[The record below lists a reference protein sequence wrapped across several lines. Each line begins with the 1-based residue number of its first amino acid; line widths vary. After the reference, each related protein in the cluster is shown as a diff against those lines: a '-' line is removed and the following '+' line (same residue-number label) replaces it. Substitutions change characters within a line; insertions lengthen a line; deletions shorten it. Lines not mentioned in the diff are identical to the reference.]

1 MNAFLTYVVL
11 GISLSAPVGPV
22 NAAQLEKGVR
32 FGFLHAWLV
41 GVGAMIAD
49 LFYMLLIYFGV
60 AHFLD
65 TPFMKTF
72 LWLFGCFVLLYTGIV
87 TLKSLKLSESGEMRE
102 SPSEMSSFRYGFF
115 MALTSPLTILFWL
128 GIYGSVLAQSPQSH
142 GTGQALWHSL
152 GIFVGLMIWDM
163 AMALFASSFHR
174 FGNPLILQ
182 ITSLLAGI
190 SLILFGLY
198 FGYEALLMLAG

>member
-1 MNAFLTYVVL
+1 MNAFLTYIVL
-11 GISLSAPVGPV
+11 GISLSAPVGPI

-41 GVGAMIAD
+41 GVGAMFAD

-87 TLKSLKLSESGEMRE
+87 TLKSLKIRESSEMRE
-102 SPSEMSSFRYGFF
+102 SPSEMSSFRSGFF

-128 GIYGSVLAQSPQSH
+128 GIYGSILAQSSQSH
-142 GTGQALWHSL
+142 SAGQALWHSL
-152 GIFVGLMIWDM
+152 GIFVGIMVWDVS
-163 AMALFASSFHR
+163 MALIASSFHR
-174 FGNPLILQ
+174 FGNRLILQ

-190 SLILFGLY
+190 SLIMFGLY
-198 FGYEALLMLAG
+198 FGYQALLMLAG

>member
-11 GISLSAPVGPV
+11 GFSLSAPAGPI

-41 GVGAMIAD
+41 GVGAMVAD

-72 LWLFGCFVLLYTGIV
+72 LWLFGCFVLLYTGIM
-87 TLKSLKLSESGEMRE
+87 TLKNLKLRENGEMRE
-102 SPSEMSSFRYGFF
+102 FPSEMSSFRSGFF

-128 GIYGSVLAQSPQSH
+128 GIYGSTLAQSSQSH
-142 GTGQALWHSL
+142 AGQALWHSL
-152 GIFVGLMIWDM
+152 GIFVGIMVWDI
-163 AMALFASSFHR
+163 AMAIIASSFHR
-174 FGNPLILQ
+174 FGNRLILQ

-198 FGYEALLMLAG
+198 FGYQALLMLAG

>member
-1 MNAFLTYVVL
+1 MNAFLTYIVL
-11 GISLSAPVGPV
+11 GISLSAPVGPI

-41 GVGAMIAD
+41 GVGAMFAD

-87 TLKSLKLSESGEMRE
+87 TLKNLKIRENSEMRE
-102 SPSEMSSFRYGFF
+102 SPSEMSSFRSGFF

-128 GIYGSVLAQSPQSH
+128 GIYGSILAQSSQSH
-142 GTGQALWHSL
+142 GAGQALWHSL
-152 GIFVGLMIWDM
+152 GIFVGIMVWDVS
-163 AMALFASSFHR
+163 MALIASSFHR
-174 FGNPLILQ
+174 FGNRLILQ
-182 ITSLLAGI
+182 IISLLAGI

-198 FGYEALLMLAG
+198 FGYQALLMLAG

>member
-87 TLKSLKLSESGEMRE
+87 TLKSLKLNESGEMRE
-102 SPSEMSSFRYGFF
+102 SPSEMSSLRYGFF

-142 GTGQALWHSL
+142 DPGQALWHSL
-152 GIFVGLMIWDM
+152 GIFVGLMIWDI

-174 FGNPLILQ
+174 FGTPLILQ

-198 FGYEALLMLAG
+198 FGYQALLMLAG

>member
-1 MNAFLTYVVL
+1 MNAFLAYVVL
-11 GISLSAPVGPV
+11 GISLSAPAGPV

-32 FGFLHAWLV
+32 FGFVHAWLV
-41 GVGAMIAD
+41 GAGAMVAD

-87 TLKSLKLSESGEMRE
+87 TLKSLKLKESGEMRE
-102 SPSEMSSFRYGFF
+102 SPSEMSSFRSGFF
-115 MALTSPLTILFWL
+115 IALTSPLTILFWL
-128 GIYGSVLAQSPQSH
+128 GIYGSILAQSSQNDDA
-142 GTGQALWHSL
+142 GQALWQSL
-152 GIFVGLMIWDM
+152 GVFVGIMVWDVSI
-163 AMALFASSFHR
+163 ALIASSFHR
-174 FGNPLILQ
+174 FGNRLILQ

-198 FGYEALLMLAG
+198 FGYQALLMLAG